1 MNRDKETFLEVLEAH
16 RGIIFKVCNSYCTNL
31 EDRKDLGQEI
41 ILQLWKSY
49 PYYKET
55 YKLSTWIYRIALN
68 VSISHARKSR
78 VRKRYPMLPLEEF
91 IQISAEEG
99 TPQEEIQLLQEFISQ
114 LDGLSKALMLLYLD
128 GYSHEEIATLLHI
141 SQSNV
146 GTKIGRIKRKLK
158 KQFEAYEINGIR

>member
-1 MNRDKETFLEVLEAH
+1 MKRDKETFLEVLEAH
-16 RGIIFKVCNSYCTNL
+16 RGIIFKVCNSYCTHL
-31 EDRKDLGQEI
+31 EDRKDLAQEI

-49 PYYKET
+49 PSYKDA

-68 VSISHARKSR
+68 VSISYARKSR
-78 VRKRYPMLPLEEF
+78 VRKRYPMLPLEDF
-91 IQISAEEG
+91 LQISSDPDK
-99 TPQEEIQLLQEFISQ
+99 PQEEIQLLQTFIGQ
-114 LDGLSKALMLLYLD
+114 LDELSKALMILYLD

-146 GTKIGRIKRKLK
+146 GTKISRIKRQLK